1 MATKVHSRGQQQRSR
16 PTPTTH
22 QPFFQFYYL
31 LIIRRFLFTNTK
43 LITWLFAPIPWA
55 RNVADH
61 EASASLPVSKSCG
74 GVWAPLLDSFN
85 ANCRLNCLSWSDTS
99 AFLKTSP
106 RRTLCV
112 FVTNFCDYFIW
123 WFFVLNI
130 YSMYCFPFVSAH
142 KATTDAII
150 INIHA
155 HASPPCIA

>member
-99 AFLKTSP
+99 AFLKTFSAP
-106 RRTLCV
+106 YSLCV
-112 FVTNFCDYFIW
+112 FYQFLWLLYLMIFCFEYLFD
-123 WFFVLNI
+123 VLL
-130 YSMYCFPFVSAH
+130 SLRDRA
-142 KATTDAII
+142 
-150 INIHA
+150 
-155 HASPPCIA
+155 